1 MKKKNLID
9 TIIISSFFFIEE
21 LIFKALTNSFVLDYS
36 ILRILL
42 LSTILGFIISFL
54 ANLTNSKKIKM
65 LIILIPC
72 ILATIYA
79 LAQLGFIAYFGIY
92 MSTNTGGQ
100 LGAVKS
106 YIIDFIKSLK
116 PVYYTILIPIIPL
129 VI

>member
-72 ILATIYA
+72 I
-79 LAQLGFIAYFGIY
+79 
-92 MSTNTGGQ
+92 
-100 LGAVKS
+100 
-106 YIIDFIKSLK
+106 
-116 PVYYTILIPIIPL
+116 
-129 VI
+129 